1 MQNYKKMP
9 VEHVQEADADKICS
23 LLQFVLSNCHTM
35 YAGIFFD
42 NKGNRKE

>member
-1 MQNYKKMP
+1 MYRK
-9 VEHVQEADADKICS
+9 ADADKICS